1 MEQLEKESYVN
12 LFQRQAQPFPKWFAD
27 LACITK
33 YIFFI
38 KQFQTFIIEYA
49 YSKSYMQIKILRHQ
63 RSHKGT
69 NELYPLA
76 CGLDCQVSLYQG
88 CMVNGIQIY
97 TKDKDD

>member
-1 MEQLEKESYVN
+1 
-12 LFQRQAQPFPKWFAD
+12 
-27 LACITK
+27 
-33 YIFFI
+33 
-38 KQFQTFIIEYA
+38 
-49 YSKSYMQIKILRHQ
+49 MQIKILRHQ

-97 TKDKDD
+97 TKDKDDWYTT